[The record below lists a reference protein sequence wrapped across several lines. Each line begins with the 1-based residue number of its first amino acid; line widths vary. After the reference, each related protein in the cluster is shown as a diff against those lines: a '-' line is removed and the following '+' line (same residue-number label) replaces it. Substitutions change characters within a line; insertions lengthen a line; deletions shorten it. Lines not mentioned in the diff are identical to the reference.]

1 MADTDVPR
9 RALLGTIVFT
19 LTIPG
24 TAIVLVPWLVTGW
37 RLAPPL
43 FGIEATRSF
52 GGALI
57 VLAAPL
63 FFRFLSGFVREG
75 HGTPA
80 PIAPTEHL
88 VVGGPFRWV
97 RNPGYV
103 AVVSLVVGQAL
114 LFGSRVLLA
123 YAAALFAAFHLFVV
137 FYEEPTLRRQFG
149 EEYDAYYRQ
158 VPRWLPRRQQ
168 SRWVRGERA

>member
-1 MADTDVPR
+1 MEAPR
-9 RALLGTIVFT
+9 RALLGTIAFT
-19 LTIPG
+19 LVVPG
-24 TAIVLVPWLVTGW
+24 TAIVLIPYLLTEWQL
-37 RLAPPL
+37 RPPL
-43 FGIEATRSF
+43 LGIEATRTL
-52 GGALI
+52 GVALM

-88 VVGGPFRWV
+88 VVGGPFRWI

-103 AVVSLVVGQAL
+103 AVVSLVAGQAL
-114 LFGSRVLLA
+114 LFGSGAVLA
-123 YAAALFAAFHLFVV
+123 YAAFLAIAFHLFVV

-149 EEYDAYYRQ
+149 AEYETYCRE
-158 VPRWLPRRQQ
+158 VPRWIPRPRP
-168 SRWVRGERA
+168 SRWGDA